1 MPDSKPAFDKYP
13 YTAQSVLQG
22 QGSITFSDKTQL
34 KSYIYQ
40 VYEEALSF
48 GKNTASGAILDTFS
62 QIPFFCNMEMLL
74 DTKFQG
80 DLQRYSYCQ
89 DTGSPPYEGGFG
101 STPKIWIEK
110 YFIIKGV
117 LNTYQQREV
126 KRGRKVK
133 TNH

>member
-13 YTAQSVLQG
+13 YTTRSVLQG
-22 QGSITFSDKTQL
+22 QGNITIIDKTQL

-40 VYEEALSF
+40 VYDEALGF
-48 GKNTASGAILDTFS
+48 KKNSVSGAILDTFA
-62 QIPFFCNMEMLL
+62 QIPFFCNMETLL

-117 LNTYQQREV
+117 INTHQQREV
-126 KRGRKVK
+126 KRGRKSK

>member
-13 YTAQSVLQG
+13 YKAKSVLQG
-22 QGSITFSDKTQL
+22 QDNIVFNDKKQL

-40 VYEEALSF
+40 VYEEALGF
-48 GKNTASGAILDTFS
+48 KNNTISGAILDTFS
-62 QIPFFCNMEMLL
+62 QIPFFCNMETLL

-89 DTGSPPYEGGFG
+89 DTGTPPFDGGFG
-101 STPKIWIEK
+101 STPKIWIDK

-117 LNTYQQREV
+117 INTHQQREV
-126 KRGRKVK
+126 KRGRKAK
-133 TNH
+133 ANN

>member
-1 MPDSKPAFDKYP
+1 MPDSKPAFKKHP
-13 YTAQSVLQG
+13 YTAKSVIQG
-22 QGSITFSDKTQL
+22 QNSITFSDKTQL

-48 GKNTASGAILDTFS
+48 GKNTPSGAILDTFA
-62 QIPFFCNMEMLL
+62 QIPFFCNMETLL

-89 DTGSPPYEGGFG
+89 DTGSPPYEGGYG

-117 LNTYQQREV
+117 INTHQQREV
-126 KRGRKVK
+126 KRGRKSITK
-133 TNH
+133 H